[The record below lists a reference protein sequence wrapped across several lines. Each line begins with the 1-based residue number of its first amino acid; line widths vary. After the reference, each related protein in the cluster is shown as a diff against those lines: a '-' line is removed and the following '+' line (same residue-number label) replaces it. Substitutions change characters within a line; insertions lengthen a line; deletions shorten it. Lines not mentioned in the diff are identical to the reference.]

1 MVWGGPRLLRPGPRI
16 DGALTFNG
24 ALLQDPSPT
33 PPPSHPEK
41 CVWGGQG
48 PPSLLLCKQLQ
59 AAQAR
64 LSYLEQAMVERSIV
78 SRQEALICDL
88 ENKMEFQSIQVKRF
102 EVWRW

>member
-1 MVWGGPRLLRPGPRI
+1 MVLCCK
-16 DGALTFNG
+16 
-24 ALLQDPSPT
+24 T
-33 PPPSHPEK
+33 PPCHATPPTQRS
-41 CVWGGQG
+41 VFGGGQG

-64 LSYLEQAMVERSIV
+64 LCYLEQAMVERSIV

-102 EVWRW
+102 EVGRWSYGGGAPWTGVAQLP

>member
-1 MVWGGPRLLRPGPRI
+1 MVLCCK
-16 DGALTFNG
+16 
-24 ALLQDPSPT
+24 T
-33 PPPSHPEK
+33 PPRHPSHPER
-41 CVWGGQG
+41 CVWVGQG

-102 EVWRW
+102 EVRRWSYGGGAPWTGVAQLP